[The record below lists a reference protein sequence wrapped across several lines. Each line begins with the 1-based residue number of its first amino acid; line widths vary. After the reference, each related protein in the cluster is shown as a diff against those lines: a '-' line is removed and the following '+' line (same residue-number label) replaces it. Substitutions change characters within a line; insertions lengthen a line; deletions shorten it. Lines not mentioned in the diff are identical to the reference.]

1 MWLQARKFTANFKK
15 QVLRALVL
23 DIQIRLVQKNGNI
36 YYFKLPFTLTV

>member
-15 QVLRALVL
+15 QVLRALVS
-23 DIQIRLVQKNGNI
+23 QIRLVQKNGNI